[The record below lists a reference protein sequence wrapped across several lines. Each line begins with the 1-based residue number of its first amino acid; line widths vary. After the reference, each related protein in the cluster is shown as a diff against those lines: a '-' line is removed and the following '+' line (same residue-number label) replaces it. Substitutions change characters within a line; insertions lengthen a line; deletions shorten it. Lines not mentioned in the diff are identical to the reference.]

1 MHMYINGVHGIWFL
15 MCCSLYS
22 IYDTS
27 HRINSNRIRV
37 MTLGT
42 RSIPVSSTACPS
54 WSCAHAS
61 QHGSA
66 PVSERLRPPVEPYS
80 RRPATT
86 TCRVVSLGIEFW
98 IALRWVSNWSK
109 IWDLRFK
116 IWDLGL
122 PDTQLRKCI
131 LVDLFNS
138 VSYQSGYLINIR
150 FNIFILSKKKKK
162 KSYL

>member
-1 MHMYINGVHGIWFL
+1 MVQRRNVYKVIRMHMYINGVHGIWFL

-86 TCRVVSLGIEFW
+86 TCRVVSLGIEFR
-98 IALRWVSNWSK
+98 IARATEVSFEL
-109 IWDLRFK
+109 IQDLRSE
-116 IWDLGL
+116 IQDLG
-122 PDTQLRKCI
+122 
-131 LVDLFNS
+131 
-138 VSYQSGYLINIR
+138 SGTPGHPTP
-150 FNIFILSKKKKK
+150 
-162 KSYL
+162 